1 MKDAIKRLITGT
13 VVAFFL
19 VTVLTVSTYQYIFLF
34 LFLVLISHIALHEFY
49 LLKREKNRKKY
60 GELIG
65 HLGSIII
72 LAGLYINIMWSKG
85 EQPGLAV
92 IFEYPS
98 FLNLFSVLFLLILF
112 AVFIAVLFLK
122 VLHEEIDGALQAAV
136 HIVSGIIYI
145 TFPLSLVFFLMEKND
160 SIALVWLLAFM
171 TIMSDTM
178 GYVVGKL
185 FGKHKINSPVS
196 PNKTWEGYLG
206 GLVLQVLLSSLFY
219 MYIIQP
225 WLGFSAFGSL
235 EIAGVSFLIYIS
247 SVAGDL
253 IESLIKRD
261 AKIKDSGNILPGHG
275 GVLDRIDSFLVTIPV
290 MVCITFFI

>member
-1 MKDAIKRLITGT
+1 MKDAVKRVITGT
-13 VVAFFL
+13 VVALLL
-19 VTVLTVSTYQYIFLF
+19 VTVLTVNTFHYIFLF

-49 LLKREKNRKKY
+49 LLKREKSRKEY

-72 LAGLYINIMWSKG
+72 LAGLYINTMWNRG
-85 EQPGLAV
+85 ELPGLAL
-92 IFEYPS
+92 ILEYS
-98 FLNLFSVLFLLILF
+98 TLLKLFPVLFLLILF
-112 AVFIAVLFLK
+112 AVFIAVLVLK
-122 VLHEEIDGALQAAV
+122 VLRTEIDGALQAAV

-178 GYVVGKL
+178 GYVMGKL

-206 GLVLQVLLSSLFY
+206 GLVLQVLSSSFFY
-219 MYIIQP
+219 LYFIQP
-225 WLGFSAFGSL
+225 WLGFSAFSFFQ
-235 EIAGVSFLIYIS
+235 ISGVSFLIYIS

-253 IESLIKRD
+253 IESLMKRD